1 MQEYS
6 WKRRLAWIFLQ
17 TGTLTIVT
25 MLQALVLYP
34 SAQEW
39 LLVVVVVLY
48 FGALIIPH
56 WLLHRRW
63 FRDYRYRGSRD
74 YGISDLI
81 TGPGVGYFTVL
92 TIMIFIES
100 WLLGLLFSLLLAV
113 FYCWSLMPSETSS
126 NPRWAGTN
134 IAATTIAGLIVQ
146 SMFDRLAPITHITLS
161 WWMIIGMVGGLVY
174 SLIITTMLPWVMRYQ
189 REE

>member
-81 TGPGVGYFTVL
+81 TGPYVGYLTVL
-92 TIMIFIES
+92 TITMFIDA
-100 WLLGLLFSLLLAV
+100 WLLGLLFSLLLVV
-113 FYCWSLMPSETSS
+113 FYYLSLTPGETVS
-126 NPRWAGTN
+126 NPRWTGTN
-134 IAATTIAGLIVQ
+134 IAATTVVGLIV
-146 SMFDRLAPITHITLS
+146 
-161 WWMIIGMVGGLVY
+161 
-174 SLIITTMLPWVMRYQ
+174 
-189 REE
+189 